1 MTTELAADLGV
12 DVGDVDVLLE
22 QLAERDPQLPD
33 ELATFLRRL
42 LDPHD
47 ERTAPASSG
56 PARTQS
62 AGAPTGWVGPDRA
75 EDGRALTNSSAIAE
89 YFGRAVSY
97 VSLPNHQ
104 PRVPADRRDRRAC
117 TAERQ

>member
-1 MTTELAADLGV
+1 LAGPRRGARSQQHVHVTTVARHNHDHGAGRRNLGV

-22 QLAERDPQLPD
+22 QLDERDPQLPD
-33 ELATFLRRL
+33 ELAAFLRRL

-75 EDGRALTNSSAIAE
+75 EDGRALI
-89 YFGRAVSY
+89 
-97 VSLPNHQ
+97 LQ
-104 PRVPADRRDRRAC
+104 P
-117 TAERQ
+117 

>member
-62 AGAPTGWVGPDRA
+62 AGAPTGWGGSDRA
-75 EDGRALTNSSAIAE
+75 EDGRALIPQQWQSISA
-89 YFGRAVSY
+89 GLVSY
-97 VSLPNHQ
+97 VSLPNYQ
-104 PRVPADRRDRRAC
+104 PRVPGDRRDRRAC
-117 TAERQ
+117 AAERQ